1 MPGSTINLPSANG
14 VLEKGKQVNATIG
27 SGQDGKPSDTVK
39 QEPSRILRYA
49 DV

>member
-1 MPGSTINLPSANG
+1 MPGSTTNLPSANG
-14 VLEKGKQVNATIG
+14 ELEKEKRVNIATE
-27 SGQDGKPSDTVK
+27 SGQDGKPSGSAK